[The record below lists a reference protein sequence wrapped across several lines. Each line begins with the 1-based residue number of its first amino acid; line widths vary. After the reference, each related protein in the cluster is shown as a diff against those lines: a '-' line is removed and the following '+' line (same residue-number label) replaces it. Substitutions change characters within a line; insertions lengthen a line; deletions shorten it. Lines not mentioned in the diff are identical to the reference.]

1 GRSWGPLRGAGPVRR
16 SVPGRRR
23 RRRSPV
29 TAFWGVEDLVDHGTA
44 EQARHQRGADQT
56 RAFDGG
62 VVGVRRFV
70 VARVLFWGG
79 LLRGV
84 AGQFGAFGVTCRCHG
99 LLSRGGGRR
108 RRARWWFGFGGRRA
122 ALGGRRTA
130 LVGRGAALRGRGSR
144 CGVGRGGILC
154 FLGRVDPT
162 RPVGAGPVRFARIL
176 GRCRIG
182 GWIGIAGAGL
192 LRCIGGLHRWLA
204 GRVFLGRRGG
214 LARSTGTGLGS
225 CVRGGF
231 GGRIGAGVAAW
242 LRGWLCRSA
251 LRGAL
256 FALVHIPR
264 GRGGGVPGPSTGRTG
279 ILRSRWRALRWLRW
293 VALRWRRGCCRGVL
307 RLPGC
312 PAGGRGWVALGGS
325 ARGGPGRR
333 WWCPVGDDGFDPYV
347 QSEGFCQGP
356 LHVFGVPAL
365 AERRG
370 QTTGG
375 EPELQRAG
383 VQGHHLGVLGDQ
395 RPRGAFYGSERLQ
408 HLGPTP

>member
-1 GRSWGPLRGAGPVRR
+1 
-16 SVPGRRR
+16 
-23 RRRSPV
+23 
-29 TAFWGVEDLVDHGTA
+29 
-44 EQARHQRGADQT
+44 
-56 RAFDGG
+56 
-62 VVGVRRFV
+62 
-70 VARVLFWGG
+70 
-79 LLRGV
+79 
-84 AGQFGAFGVTCRCHG
+84 
-99 LLSRGGGRR
+99 
-108 RRARWWFGFGGRRA
+108 
-122 ALGGRRTA
+122 
-130 LVGRGAALRGRGSR
+130 
-144 CGVGRGGILC
+144 
-154 FLGRVDPT
+154 
-162 RPVGAGPVRFARIL
+162 

-347 QSEGFCQGP
+347 QCAGLPCAGAAEVGRACGGGVQSE
-356 LHVFGVPAL
+356 
-365 AERRG
+365 
-370 QTTGG
+370 TTGSTRTCS
-375 EPELQRAG
+375 PRVSARARCTCSECPPLLNAEARPP
-383 VQGHHLGVLGDQ
+383 VENPSCSVLAS
-395 RPRGAFYGSERLQ
+395 RATTWACWEISAHVVR
-408 HLGPTP
+408 